1 MSLNVDLV
9 FQIAIIGIVVSV
21 LNIVLR
27 QSHKEEWAQML
38 TIAGAVVV
46 LSIVARMVLDLFQTV
61 RTMFQL
67 Y

>member
-1 MSLNVDLV
+1 MNIDLV
-9 FQIAIIGIVVSV
+9 FQIAAVGVVVSILV
-21 LNIVLR
+21 IVLR

-38 TIAGAVVV
+38 TLAGVALVLGIVVKLLV
-46 LSIVARMVLDLFQTV
+46 DLFQAV